1 MKGMMVSNYALN
13 VFMSSALSLLW
24 GMINGLQIL
33 SIMPLVNSDMPG
45 NAWFFFM
52 QIYTIA
58 SFNIVDVS
66 KVTTKI
72 SEKLNL

>member
-1 MKGMMVSNYALN
+1 
-13 VFMSSALSLLW
+13 
-24 GMINGLQIL
+24 MINGLQIL